1 MEGNKLYDFL
11 QGKNIT
17 ESSLKLYLNNLRRLN
32 GGEFPKS
39 FSFLKDSEK
48 ILADLEKYKPNTRRS
63 YLISI
68 VTTLKHEPKLKK
80 LYDKYYQHLDKYN
93 KEHSVNNEKSETQ
106 KENWI
111 GQDEVRKIY
120 NTSTEEV
127 KPLINQKKLTPS
139 EYEKV
144 LRWFILSLYVL
155 QKPRRN
161 ADYQKCLV
169 VKKLP
174 AEMNNE
180 FNYLDLG
187 TGKWY
192 FNNYKTKGTYKTQE
206 IPIAPEMLQVI
217 TSFLKHHPLKNHFKT
232 KNAVIPLL
240 VDYLGDVFQS
250 VNAITRI
257 LNKIFGK
264 KIGVSMLRNI
274 FLTDKYGDK
283 VKELEQDA
291 KEMGTSASTIQN
303 QYVKL
308 DTPDVLSQKAE
319 GSE

>member
-1 MEGNKLYDFL
+1 MENSKLYDFL
-11 QGKNIT
+11 KGKNIT

-39 FSFLKDSEK
+39 FSFLKDTEK
-48 ILADLEKYKPNTRRS
+48 ILGDLEKYKPNTRRS

-68 VTTLKHEPKLKK
+68 ITTLKHDPKQKK
-80 LYDKYYQHLDKYN
+80 LYEKYYEHLDKYN
-93 KEHSVNNEKSETQ
+93 KEGATNNEKSETQ

-111 GQDEVRKIY
+111 NQDEVREVYSKL
-120 NTSTEEV
+120 TEEV
-127 KPLINQKKLTPS
+127 QPLLSQKKLSPS

-144 LRWFILSLYVL
+144 LRWLVFSLYAL

-161 ADYQKCLV
+161 ADYQKCLI

-174 AEMNNE
+174 AEMNPE
-180 FNYLDLG
+180 YNYLDYSG
-187 TGKWY
+187 KKWY

-206 IPIAPEMLQVI
+206 IPASEEMMKVI
-217 TSFLKHHPLKNHFKT
+217 TSFLKFHPLRSHFKN
-232 KNAVIPLL
+232 KSSIMPLL
-240 VDYLGDVFQS
+240 VDYQGEPFTTT
-250 VNAITRI
+250 NAITRM

-308 DTPDVLSQKAE
+308 ESDSPKE
-319 GSE
+319 E